1 MDIFATNLDS
11 FDPISPPL
19 YLGQLR
25 SLLLEMNVTTIM
37 QLLVILF
44 IIFSKIR
51 LFCEVIQLL
60 HYDESLFNYMVLKR
74 YARVP
79 KVWRLIFSRFVHPLL
94 RTEAYLYKHITL

>member
-60 HYDESLFNYMVLKR
+60 HCDESLFNSMVLKR

-79 KVWRLIFSRFVHPLL
+79 KVWRLIFSRFVQPFL
-94 RTEAYLYKHITL
+94 RTEAHLYKHITL

>member
-79 KVWRLIFSRFVHPLL
+79 
-94 RTEAYLYKHITL
+94 